1 MAKLSKA
8 AFGSKANIETAK
20 TNGVI
25 DQFDILYLDDGE
37 FGWLDKSGNTVLHTP
52 RIQEDI
58 NVPCVNSVDETN
70 GNKIAAGKTLD
81 EAVKIIAQSI
91 LPKVKE
97 ETLQSAKDYADQIS
111 GGVVEVVEF

>member
-20 TNGVI
+20 AAGTI

-58 NVPCVNSVDETN
+58 NVSCVNNIDETN
-70 GNKIAAGKTLD
+70 GNKIAAGKTME
-81 EAVKIIAQSI
+81 EAVKLIAQSI
-91 LPKVKE
+91 LPKIKE

>member
-20 TNGVI
+20 AAGTI
-25 DQFDILYLDDGE
+25 DQFDILYLENGE

-58 NVPCVNSVDETN
+58 EVSCVENADEAD
-70 GNKIAAGKTLD
+70 GGKIAAGKTME
-81 EAVKIIAQSI
+81 EAVKLIAQSI

-97 ETLQSAKDYADQIS
+97 ETLQSAKDYTDQNS
-111 GGVVEVVEF
+111 SGVVEVVEF